1 MISDQAFILHKRV
14 YQDSSELI
22 KLLTYNHGIIDVIA
36 KGSRNRKSKLN
47 GQLQPFILSQVFFSG
62 KSSLKNLIDSSQC
75 EILKPC
81 PYKNHVSMLY
91 CNELLLLLRLEGE
104 VVNEIF
110 TAYKE
115 TIKSLQSPQSISL
128 TLRQFEWLL
137 CQKLGYELELP
148 SGIEKTAYIEFDEI
162 NGLQLCSS
170 SQAMQCT
177 FADFEKFIQGNA
189 LDSVELK
196 GINWLMRRVINHM
209 LHGKT
214 IQSRLLL

>member
-1 MISDQAFILHKRV
+1 VISDQAFILHKRV

-75 EILKPC
+75 EILKSC

-104 VVNEIF
+104 VVHEIF

-115 TIKSLQSPQSISL
+115 TIKSLQSHQSISL
-128 TLRQFEWLL
+128 TLRRFEWLL

-148 SGIEKTAYIEFDEI
+148 SSVEKSAYIEFDEV
-162 NGLQLCSS
+162 NGLQLCNSH
-170 SQAMQCT
+170 AMPCT
-177 FADFEKFIQGNA
+177 LADFEKFIQGKT
-189 LDSVELK
+189 LDSSELK
-196 GINWLMRRVINHM
+196 GINWLMRSVINHM

-214 IQSRLLL
+214 IQSRQLL